1 MARVAKYSSKTR
13 GLRQQITHEQRN
25 RTYIFFACVSVALAY
40 LCYNLVFGDM
50 GLIKYWELKK
60 NKVRIESEI
69 SQVSNENRTLS
80 EQVNSLKKDPYFIEK
95 YAREEYGMAKPDEFI
110 FQYKKNDK

>member
-1 MARVAKYSSKTR
+1 MARVARYSAKTR
-13 GLRQQITHEQRN
+13 GLRQQVTGEQRK
-25 RTYIFFACVSVALAY
+25 RTYIFFAGVAVALAY
-40 LCYNLVFGDM
+40 LSYNLVFGDM
-50 GLIKYWELKK
+50 GLIKYLELKK
-60 NKVRIESEI
+60 NKSRLESEI
-69 SQVSNENRTLS
+69 SQVGKENRTVS